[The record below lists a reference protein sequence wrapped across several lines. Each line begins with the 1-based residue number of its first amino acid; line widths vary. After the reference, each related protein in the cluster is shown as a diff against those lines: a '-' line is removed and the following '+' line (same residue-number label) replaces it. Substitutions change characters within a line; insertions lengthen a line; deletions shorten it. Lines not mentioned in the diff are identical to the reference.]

1 MRAAT
6 RQALRLQNRPLY
18 VVVRGTGDD
27 QKEVGICI
35 LLTHRSPITHNQP
48 LKPMN
53 NPESTLAPKPD
64 PNTQPVSDSVDRIVR
79 DFSQEGYLIVSP
91 SPHKGGLPQI
101 ISFRHTHGAADTR
114 AQSLEKAYSKES
126 YPCGLI
132 VVPCSVSF
140 SIPNAAISGGQNGE

>member
-1 MRAAT
+1 MSNENSTKSEGRKEGD
-6 RQALRLQNRPLY
+6 
-18 VVVRGTGDD
+18 RG
-27 QKEVGICI
+27 
-35 LLTHRSPITHNQP
+35 
-48 LKPMN
+48 
-53 NPESTLAPKPD
+53 
-64 PNTQPVSDSVDRIVR
+64 VR

-114 AQSLEKAYSKES
+114 AQSLEKAYSKGS

-140 SIPNAAISGGQNGE
+140 SIPNAMKAE